1 MCWNQYVSLNTFMFS
16 IFVLLLIAYNNK
28 YTQYKTPLFNNKFV
42 YFFFLSFI
50 TMQLIEFFIWR
61 NIDNKKLNNLFSTL
75 GALLLLIQPIASLL
89 MLKDES
95 LKLKLI
101 TLYSIVAVPFFIYQ
115 NYDHEMTTV
124 VSKYGHLAWKWND
137 LFGYNLIIYLLWFTA
152 LYCSLIVNKNYEPL
166 IYVTILLAISYYSF
180 LQDGSEGSLWCWS
193 INSIMIYYAFN
204 LLIWLPFKEHGIC

>member
-1 MCWNQYVSLNTFMFS
+1 
-16 IFVLLLIAYNNK
+16 
-28 YTQYKTPLFNNKFV
+28 
-42 YFFFLSFI
+42 
-50 TMQLIEFFIWR
+50 MQLIEFFIWR

-95 LKLKLI
+95 LKYKLI
-101 TLYSIVAVPFFIYQ
+101 ALYSIVAVPFFIYQ

-152 LYCSLIVNKNYEPL
+152 LYFSLIVNKNYEPL
-166 IYVTILLAISYYSF
+166 IYVTILLAITYYSF

-193 INSIMIYYAFN
+193 INSLMIYYAFN
-204 LLIWLPFKEHGIC
+204 LLIWLPFKERGLC

>member
-1 MCWNQYVSLNTFMFS
+1 MCWNQYISLNTFMFS

-28 YTQYKTPLFNNKFV
+28 YTQYKTPFFNNKFV

-61 NIDNKKLNNLFSTL
+61 NIDNKKINNLLSIL

-95 LKLKLI
+95 LKYKLI
-101 TLYSIVAVPFFIYQ
+101 TLYSIVAFPFFIYQ
-115 NYDHEMTTV
+115 NYDHKMTTV
-124 VSKYGHLAWKWND
+124 VSKLGHLNWKWNY
-137 LFGYNLIIYLLWFTA
+137 LTGYNQILYLLWFIA
-152 LYCSLIVNKNYEPL
+152 LYFSLIVNKNYEAL
-166 IYVTILLAISYYSF
+166 IYVTILLAITYYSF

>member
-95 LKLKLI
+95 LKYKLI
-101 TLYSIVAVPFFIYQ
+101 ALYSIVAVPFFIYQ

-124 VSKYGHLAWKWND
+124 FSKYGHLAWKWND

-152 LYCSLIVNKNYEPL
+152 LYFSLIVNKNYEPL

-193 INSIMIYYAFN
+193 INSLMIYYAFN
-204 LLIWLPFKEHGIC
+204 LLIWLPFKERGLC

>member
-95 LKLKLI
+95 LKYKLI
-101 TLYSIVAVPFFIYQ
+101 ALYSIVAVPFFIYQ

-152 LYCSLIVNKNYEPL
+152 LYFSLIVNKNYEPL

-193 INSIMIYYAFN
+193 INSLMIYYAFN
-204 LLIWLPFKEHGIC
+204 LLIWLPFKERGLC

>member
-28 YTQYKTPLFNNKFV
+28 YTQYKTPFFNNIFV

-61 NIDNKKLNNLFSTL
+61 NIDNKKLNNLLSIL
-75 GALLLLIQPIASLL
+75 GALLLIIQPIASLL
-89 MLKDES
+89 MLKDDS
-95 LKLKLI
+95 LKYKLI
-101 TLYSIVAVPFFIYQ
+101 TLYSIVAFPIFIYQ
-115 NYDHEMTTV
+115 NYKHKMTTV
-124 VSKYGHLAWKWND
+124 VSKLGHLDWKWNI
-137 LFGYNLIIYLLWFTA
+137 LSGYKQILYLLWFIL
-152 LYCSLIVNKNYEPL
+152 LYFSLFVNKNYEAL

-193 INSIMIYYAFN
+193 INSIMIYFAFN